1 MFAVTALMS
10 ALVGVTEPATP
21 PNETAAAEITT
32 IRNRKIER
40 NQTVAKALTLAGLDE
55 ATLEGVQGALA
66 AAEFNFKKARPGDQL
81 RLVFTHGQLDLF
93 DYRRNQLTEWLVRR
107 DGDHYVGKKREVERE
122 LRTEVV
128 ELTVESSVWDAA
140 IAAGENPDIAITLSD
155 VFAWDIDFYRDVQK
169 GDRMRAVVEK
179 TMHKGQVIEYG
190 NVLAAEY
197 IGKSVGTKKSY
208 RYKLPDGSES
218 YFAEDGTSARK
229 TFLKTPLKFA
239 RVTSGFGSRFHPI
252 LNYVGS
258 HNGVDYGTPAGT
270 PVWAVADGTVT
281 RAGWDNGGGNM
292 VCVKHVMSLETCY
305 LHLSKIGV
313 TVGSRIQQKTVV
325 GESGS
330 TGLSTGPHLHFAM
343 KRGGN
348 FVNPLNQNFPRA
360 DPLGKEL
367 LRDFKERIVD
377 VATRLAAKPF
387 AALSGVAAKE

>member
-1 MFAVTALMS
+1 MLVVTVLLSAVL
-10 ALVGVTEPATP
+10 GVTEAVVPSG
-21 PNETAAAEITT
+21 TAVTEITT
-32 IRNRKIER
+32 VRNRTIER
-40 NQTVAKALTLAGLDE
+40 NQTVAKALSLAGLDE
-55 ATLEGVQGALA
+55 ATLEAVQGALA
-66 AAEFNFKKARPGDQL
+66 AAEFNFKKARPDDQL
-81 RLVFTHGQLDLF
+81 RLVFRHGQLDLL

-107 DGDHYVGKKREVERE
+107 DGDRYVGKKREVERE
-122 LRTEVV
+122 LRIEVV
-128 ELTVESSVWDAA
+128 DLTVESSVWDAA
-140 IAAGENPDIAITLSD
+140 VAAGEKPDIAVTLSD

-169 GDRMRAVVEK
+169 GDHMRAVVEK

-197 IGKSVGTKKSY
+197 IGSSVGKKKSY
-208 RYKLPDGSES
+208 RYKLPDGSET

-258 HNGVDYGTPAGT
+258 HNGVDYGTPQGT

-281 RAGWDNGGGNM
+281 RAGYDKGGGNM

-305 LHLSKIGV
+305 LHLSKIDV
-313 TVGSRIQQKTVV
+313 TVGSRIAQKTVV

-343 KRGGN
+343 KRGGA

-360 DPLGKEL
+360 DPLSKEL
-367 LRDFKERIVD
+367 LRDFKERIAD
-377 VATRLAAKPF
+377 VAARMSAKPF
-387 AALSGVAAKE
+387 AALTRK